1 MLFKGNTPHP
11 LTIKLNFKTESKIEI
26 EGTVQLKS
34 CCQAHVQRKYE
45 SDRQYWISCQF
56 FEKRI

>member
-45 SDRQYWISCQF
+45 SDRQY
-56 FEKRI
+56 